1 MGAVMKAMIR
11 ADGFNN
17 VILGDSHDGRFVAVY
32 YGEVRSQ
39 PEYERMR
46 FSVVMPCLRRPKNA
60 NQGETDETRREMRD
74 LRVQGAQFTMS
85 LPSELC

>member
-1 MGAVMKAMIR
+1 MGVVMKAMIR
-11 ADGFNN
+11 ADGFNKFIMGN
-17 VILGDSHDGRFVAVY
+17 SHDRRFVAVY

-46 FSVVMPCLRRPKNA
+46 FSVVMPCLRRPKNV

-74 LRVQGAQFTMS
+74 LHVPEANFTMS
-85 LPSELC
+85 LPGELC